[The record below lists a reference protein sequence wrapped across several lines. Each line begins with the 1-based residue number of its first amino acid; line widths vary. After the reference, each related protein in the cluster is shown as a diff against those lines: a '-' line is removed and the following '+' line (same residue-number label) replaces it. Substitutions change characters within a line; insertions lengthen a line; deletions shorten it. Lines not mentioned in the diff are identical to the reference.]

1 MDYKMKIQSK
11 NKLYKLLKFIC
22 LYMFF
27 SNMVIAQEE
36 VAEDNISSSGATFP
50 IAVVNMQA
58 IVGQSL
64 AAVKVKEFIENKKVE
79 FTTEIQKEE
88 QELKSMQEELGSQRS
103 ILPPD
108 EFAELEGNFRKRV
121 ENLQKMVAEKNQ
133 LLEDILSKSV
143 QIIQNEAIKIITE
156 IGKEKNLAL
165 TLDTSSVVIAANS
178 INISRNVITLLN
190 INLPTLN
197 MNEIMLD
204 SK

>member
-1 MDYKMKIQSK
+1 MKIQSK

-22 LYMFF
+22 LCMFF

-36 VAEDNISSSGATFP
+36 VAEDNISTSGATFP

-58 IVGQSL
+58 IVGESL

-88 QELKSMQEELGSQRS
+88 QQLKSMQEELGSQRS